1 MKSKLLAITLSLA
14 IIFTMGI
21 YTPAFGADTDTVNT
35 ETQTQT
41 ETDVDGEVDTDPA
54 DEDDVDEGFE
64 DGDEDADAPVEEE
77 DEAIELA
84 APSNVKAKALGKSSI
99 KVTWSAV
106 DGAEGY
112 KVYCY
117 NKSSGTYKRIA
128 TVDGKS
134 YTHKGLAADTRKVY
148 KVAAYAHDA
157 DGKEVVGDKSKKA
170 SATTDDNDDV
180 TKLMNT
186 AKSKIGCAYRAGA
199 EGPSSFDC
207 SGFVYYTF
215 KKSDVGKKTV
225 IRSSAQGQYASL
237 KKYSVGKNIS
247 NAKVGDIIF
256 FSASGTTSGI
266 NHVGIYAGGGKVI
279 HAGSYRTGVCYGKIS
294 QLSRYGRKVCAIVR
308 NV

>member
-1 MKSKLLAITLSLA
+1 MKSKLLALTLSFA

-21 YTPAFGADTDTVNT
+21 NTPAFAADTADTNT
-35 ETQTQT
+35 QV
-41 ETDVDGEVDTDPA
+41 ETDIDGEVDTDPA
-54 DEDDVDEGFE
+54 DEDDIDEGFE
-64 DGDEDADAPVEEE
+64 DGDEDANAPVEE
-77 DEAIELA
+77 DDVVIELA
-84 APSNVKAKALGKSSI
+84 APSKVKAKALGKSSI

-106 DGAEGY
+106 DGAIGY

-117 NKSSGTYKRIA
+117 NKSSKTYKRIA
-128 TVDGKS
+128 TVEGTS

-148 KVAAYAHDA
+148 KVAAYAYDA
-157 DGKEVVGDKSKKA
+157 DGNEVIGDKSQKA

-180 TKLMNT
+180 TKLVNT
-186 AKSKIGCAYRAGA
+186 AKSKLGCSYRAGA

-207 SGFVYYTF
+207 SGFVYYVF
-215 KKSDVGKKTV
+215 KKADVGKKTV

-256 FSASGTTSGI
+256 FSASGSTSGI
-266 NHVGIYAGGGKVI
+266 NHVGIYAGNGKVL

-294 QLSRYGRKVCAIVR
+294 QLSRCGRKVCAIVR
-308 NV
+308 NI